1 MEPLEHRTE
10 ESGDEGTFQG
20 PHGKTG
26 KGYFRVVDKED
37 LTELLN
43 LARDRS
49 SEGRRTLVATIGDL
63 FEGQGETLTERERA
77 LMTDILNKLIS
88 EVETAVRRELSQRL
102 AARED
107 APRELIL
114 MLANDEIEVARPIL
128 LASEI
133 LKDADLIEIIRH
145 RSMQH
150 QLSIAMRRKVSEA
163 VSDAL
168 IEAGHVDVIKAL
180 LDNPKSRLSHAAMEY
195 LVEESRRVDT
205 YQEPLVHRSDLPQTL
220 ARRMCLWVSA
230 ALRSHI
236 LATHEIDPTE
246 LDDLLEAIISDS
258 TNDGFGREDMPESA
272 ARELA
277 RTYREEEELT
287 PEFLVKVLREG
298 EVALFEAL
306 FAEMSGLRMR
316 LIRRVVYEPGGEGL
330 VIVCRALKIEKPVF
344 TSIFLMSRKGR
355 PGDQKVD
362 PDELSRVLVLF
373 DRVKPAAAEAVL
385 KRWRRDPEYLYAV
398 QRVESSR
405 GKSRMAK

>member
-1 MEPLEHRTE
+1 METLEKRTE
-10 ESGDEGTFQG
+10 ESAEGMG
-20 PHGKTG
+20 RSSRHGKTG

-37 LTELLN
+37 LTELLE

-63 FEGQGETLTERERA
+63 FEGQGEALTERERA
-77 LMTDILNKLIS
+77 LMTDILNKLIQ
-88 EVETAVRRELSQRL
+88 EVEGVVRRELSQRL

-107 APRELIL
+107 VPRELVL

-128 LASEI
+128 LASEV
-133 LKDADLIEIIRH
+133 LKDSDLIEIIRH

-150 QLSIAMRRKVSEA
+150 QLSIAMRRKVSES

-180 LDNPKSRLSHAAMEY
+180 LDNPNSRLSHAAMEY

-205 YQEPLVHRSDLPQTL
+205 YQEPLVHRSDLPQPL

-236 LATHEIDPTE
+236 LANHEIDPTE
-246 LDDLLEAIISDS
+246 LDDLLEAIIAESS
-258 TNDGFGREDMPESA
+258 NESFAREEMPESA

-298 EVALFEAL
+298 EVSLFEAL

-316 LIRRVVYEPGGEGL
+316 LIRRIVYEPGGEGL

-362 PDELSRVLVLF
+362 PNELSRVLVLF
-373 DRVKPAAAEAVL
+373 DRVKPEAAEAVL

-398 QRVESSR
+398 QCVESSR
-405 GKSRMAK
+405 GKSRRGR

>member
-1 MEPLEHRTE
+1 METLEKQTE
-10 ESGDEGTFQG
+10 ESAKGMGRSSR
-20 PHGKTG
+20 HGKTG

-37 LTELLN
+37 LTELLE

-63 FEGQGETLTERERA
+63 FEGQGEALTERERA
-77 LMTDILNKLIS
+77 LMTDILNKLIQ
-88 EVETAVRRELSQRL
+88 EVEGVVRRELSQRL

-107 APRELIL
+107 IPRELVL

-128 LASEI
+128 LASEV
-133 LKDADLIEIIRH
+133 LKDSDLIEIIRH

-150 QLSIAMRRKVSEA
+150 QLSIAMRRKVSES

-180 LDNPKSRLSHAAMEY
+180 LDNPNSRLSNAAMEY

-205 YQEPLVHRSDLPQTL
+205 YQEPLVHRSDLPQPL
-220 ARRMCLWVSA
+220 ARRICLWVSA

-236 LATHEIDPTE
+236 LANHEIDPTE

-258 TNDGFGREDMPESA
+258 SNESFAREEMPESA

-298 EVALFEAL
+298 EVSLFEAL

-316 LIRRVVYEPGGEGL
+316 LIRRIVYEPGGEGL

-362 PDELSRVLVLF
+362 PNELSRVLVLF
-373 DRVKPAAAEAVL
+373 DRVKPEAAEAVL

-398 QRVESSR
+398 QCVESSR
-405 GKSRMAK
+405 GKSRRGR

>member
-10 ESGDEGTFQG
+10 ESGDEGTSQG

-77 LMTDILNKLIS
+77 LMTDILNKLIR

-168 IEAGHVDVIKAL
+168 IESGHVDVIKAL

-236 LATHEIDPTE
+236 LAIHEIDPTE

-258 TNDGFGREDMPESA
+258 TNDGYGREDMPESA

-405 GKSRMAK
+405 GKSRLAK